1 MNQTARNTSME
12 TDPMGDMFSQMFDR
26 MKPQEPANTTPT
38 MGTDMIRLE
47 AENRELERQIAEL
60 RDGNSTLSSEN
71 RELRSTNQR
80 LLSANRTLRKQLSE
94 LNETSR
100 LLEETK
106 RREHDCAEKEEHCRR
121 ILNREATLKQDEARL
136 ESDRAKL
143 DGERKRLRE
152 NIAEQVRQ
160 QAEQEQERLRND
172 ADRQRG
178 KDRRVLFALCV
189 GVCASVI
196 PLLVII
202 MQGRWHALMASL
214 PEWVHARGQQLSAIG
229 KWFNSTGTWIG
240 GIIPQGWWNRPL
252 TLLVMLVIFVIVCG
266 IPLLV
271 VIVYAAASKAA
282 VMYWWREQT
291 MGVHIIL
298 WTLLMLIC
306 LVVADRLAT
315 IPDSP
320 MRWPTWW
327 ILLAAITHPVYL
339 LAIAPRIS
347 QFIKGD

>member
-1 MNQTARNTSME
+1 
-12 TDPMGDMFSQMFDR
+12 
-26 MKPQEPANTTPT
+26 
-38 MGTDMIRLE
+38 
-47 AENRELERQIAEL
+47 
-60 RDGNSTLSSEN
+60 
-71 RELRSTNQR
+71 
-80 LLSANRTLRKQLSE
+80 
-94 LNETSR
+94 
-100 LLEETK
+100 
-106 RREHDCAEKEEHCRR
+106 
-121 ILNREATLKQDEARL
+121 
-136 ESDRAKL
+136 
-143 DGERKRLRE
+143 
-152 NIAEQVRQ
+152 
-160 QAEQEQERLRND
+160 
-172 ADRQRG
+172 
-178 KDRRVLFALCV
+178 
-189 GVCASVI
+189 
-196 PLLVII
+196 
-202 MQGRWHALMASL
+202 MASL

-240 GIIPQGWWNRPL
+240 GIIPQGWWNGPL
-252 TLLVMLVIFVIVCG
+252 TLLVMLVIFVIVCGVIVCG

-298 WTLLMLIC
+298 WTLLMFIC